1 MNACKGCGGKYP
13 LFLHCRRRMMD
24 VAPRPLR
31 IQGRNR
37 QPVYVEGLGFRL
49 IWILRRSENVTA
61 LAGNMNRGYS
71 VGVVS
76 LC

>member
-1 MNACKGCGGKYP
+1 MNACMGGGDKFP

-24 VAPRPLR
+24 VALRALR

-49 IWILRRSENVTA
+49 IWIL
-61 LAGNMNRGYS
+61 
-71 VGVVS
+71 
-76 LC
+76 